1 MTKGLFKNMS
11 KLMVRDDDM
20 LINLG
25 NLIDVIEHTAKNR
38 ILTNLQ
44 QRLREV
50 LCQLPQPCGI
60 PRCNYNIF
68 HFF

>member
-11 KLMVRDDDM
+11 KLMVRDNDV

-25 NLIDVIEHTAKNR
+25 NLIDVIEHTAEDR

-50 LCQLPQPCGI
+50 LRQLPQSCGI
-60 PRCNYNIF
+60 PSCNYNIF